1 MWHLWI
7 VESYNI
13 PSHNNNNPWIFYTI
27 IYKNWLY
34 TIIYTWTVY
43 SQITDVLHHS
53 FRHHP
58 NGVFQC
64 LSLVAEPYSYH
75 LPFVAQLV
83 RQSGDLRPCTK
94 KKHVKLFPRYT
105 SALPE
110 GCVFLSKWA
119 FRSSNAWGVNDV
131 LRFRFFDGSMPMKSV
146 KWFWPLLYLELNKL
160 LLIDNWMTLT
170 AASINSKRYS
180 I

>member
-83 RQSGDLRPCTK
+83 GQSGDLRPCTK
-94 KKHVKLFPRYT
+94 KKNT
-105 SALPE
+105 SNSPLATPPPYLKGVCSSRSGRSGVPTP
-110 GCVFLSKWA
+110 GGWTMFSA
-119 FRSSNAWGVNDV
+119 FASSTVLCRWSRSSGFGHSCIWN
-131 LRFRFFDGSMPMKSV
+131 
-146 KWFWPLLYLELNKL
+146 
-160 LLIDNWMTLT
+160 
-170 AASINSKRYS
+170 
-180 I
+180 